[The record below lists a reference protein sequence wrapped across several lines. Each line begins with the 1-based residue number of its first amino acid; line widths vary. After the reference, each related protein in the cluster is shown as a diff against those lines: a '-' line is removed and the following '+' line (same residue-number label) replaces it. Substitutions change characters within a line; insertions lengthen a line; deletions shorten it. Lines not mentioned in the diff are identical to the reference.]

1 MLYYLHM
8 LVNASQIFLAFVQ
21 IFVRFDHSGDLG
33 LLPVELE
40 TLVQELN
47 VVRPV
52 VLEYRLVEVPRS
64 L

>member
-1 MLYYLHM
+1 M
-8 LVNASQIFLAFVQ
+8 LVNAPQVFLAFVQ
-21 IFVRFDHSGDLG
+21 VFVRFNHSGNFG

-47 VVRPV
+47 VVWPV